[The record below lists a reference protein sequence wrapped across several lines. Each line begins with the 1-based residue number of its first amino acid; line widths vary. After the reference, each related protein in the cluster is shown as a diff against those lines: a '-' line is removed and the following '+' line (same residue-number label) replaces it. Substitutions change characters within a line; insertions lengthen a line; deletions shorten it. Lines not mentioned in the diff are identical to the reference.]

1 MTECIGPRGLG
12 GPRSPGHREH
22 RDIPFGPIAEKRESS
37 PILGSVFKLQRMRNR
52 KQILQKREAA
62 LPDASSRQPRVK
74 ERDESPHSAA
84 LLPRFIRDKQR
95 KSLDPFR
102 CDTEFIQ
109 SRDMRTLK
117 VSSYLVFF
125 LTTNF
130 IVYYYLLLILK
141 TITMVMRTMVLL
153 LVTTILLILAKL
165 WIISKN
171 LFLFRYLVLMN
182 FN

>member
-1 MTECIGPRGLG
+1 
-12 GPRSPGHREH
+12 
-22 RDIPFGPIAEKRESS
+22 
-37 PILGSVFKLQRMRNR
+37 MRNR

-74 ERDESPHSAA
+74 ERDQSPHSAA

-171 LFLFRYLVLMN
+171 LFIFRCLVLIN

>member
-37 PILGSVFKLQRMRNR
+37 PILGAVFKLQRRRNR
-52 KQILQKREAA
+52 IKQILQKCEAA
-62 LPDASSRQPRVK
+62 LSDASSRQPRVK
-74 ERDESPHSAA
+74 ERDQSPHSAA

-125 LTTNF
+125 FNYKFYSL
-130 IVYYYLLLILK
+130 LLLI
-141 TITMVMRTMVLL
+141 TYF
-153 LVTTILLILAKL
+153 
-165 WIISKN
+165 KN
-171 LFLFRYLVLMN
+171 HNHGNEDHGFTSCDHHPTN
-182 FN
+182 TS